1 MSETGRC
8 YEYFENARRQAIS
21 LSVGFGC
28 PGSDRLRHRPIQQS
42 ANGDDLAD
50 EYHLLLQQHRAVHR
64 VVGELQIDRRREMH
78 MFWKFLGLAIL
89 GLFFIK
95 FGMMVAVVPLLSIGL
110 QGALTIIAC
119 MVLVLVYRKVRK
131 RS

>member
-1 MSETGRC
+1 
-8 YEYFENARRQAIS
+8 
-21 LSVGFGC
+21 
-28 PGSDRLRHRPIQQS
+28 
-42 ANGDDLAD
+42 
-50 EYHLLLQQHRAVHR
+50 
-64 VVGELQIDRRREMH
+64 